1 MMVGAREEGIEE
13 VESGFR
19 VRDRRAIPAEAK
31 LEPFVDRVTM
41 TLPLFESAPLVVF
54 LVTGADK
61 ADAVKRAF
69 SDPPSEATSAS
80 LARSTTGRTV
90 VILDPPAAEKL
101 TI

>member
-1 MMVGAREEGIEE
+1 
-13 VESGFR
+13 
-19 VRDRRAIPAEAK
+19 
-31 LEPFVDRVTM
+31 
-41 TLPLFESAPLVVF
+41 VF

-61 ADAVKRAF
+61 ADAVRQALAE
-69 SDPPSEATSAS
+69 PPSETIPAS